1 MQSVYTA
8 NTREGSDLICLC
20 VLSCA
25 GTHYGGGWRAC
36 VTAGVCELMLLTLEN
51 EEQTMIK
58 RIELALW
65 RVGEG
70 RGEEEEA
77 ARTGMET
84 AVPL

>member
-1 MQSVYTA
+1 
-8 NTREGSDLICLC
+8 
-20 VLSCA
+20 
-25 GTHYGGGWRAC
+25 
-36 VTAGVCELMLLTLEN
+36 MLLTLEN